1 MYEDMMDELI
11 NIYEAIKQMQEREKA
26 IKQVVLSEMQK
37 MGVDSW
43 RNDLIQFT
51 RKAAYERVT
60 VDTALLKKKE
70 PEIYESYKKVT
81 KVAESIT
88 YKVL

>member
-1 MYEDMMDELI
+1 
-11 NIYEAIKQMQEREKA
+11 
-26 IKQVVLSEMQK
+26 
-37 MGVDSW
+37 MGVDNW
-43 RNDLIQFT
+43 GNDLIQFT

-81 KVAESIT
+81 KVAESVS

>member
-1 MYEDMMDELI
+1 
-11 NIYEAIKQMQEREKA
+11 
-26 IKQVVLSEMQK
+26 
-37 MGVDSW
+37 
-43 RNDLIQFT
+43 
-51 RKAAYERVT
+51 VT

-81 KVAESIT
+81 KVAESVS